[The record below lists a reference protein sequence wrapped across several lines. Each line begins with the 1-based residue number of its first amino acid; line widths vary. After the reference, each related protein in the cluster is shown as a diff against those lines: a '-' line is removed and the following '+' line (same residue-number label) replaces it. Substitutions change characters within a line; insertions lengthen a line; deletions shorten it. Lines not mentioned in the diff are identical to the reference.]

1 MKLVT
6 ASEMRELDRQTI
18 EEVGIPGMV
27 LMENAGRAV
36 AEIVRNDFPE
46 RVHKGVLVL
55 AGPGNNGGDGFVAAR
70 HLAEAGVRV
79 SILVFSKEEAYSG
92 DALTN
97 LAIARRLGLP
107 MAECLSEEA
116 VREHFARF
124 VHAGVIVDAL
134 FGTGLAREVAG
145 RFASAIR
152 LVNDASAPVV
162 SVDMPSGISSD
173 TGEVLG
179 CAVTAAVTATF
190 GAMKLGLALHPGA
203 AHAGEVCVV
212 DIGIPRCLVDE
223 MGIRAEFLGEGTVS
237 RLLRP
242 RPETGH
248 KGQFG
253 HLLILAGSRGKS
265 GAATLAALGAIRAG
279 AGLVTVACP
288 EGVQPVLAAK
298 LTEAMTEGLPETGA
312 GTASLSGL
320 ERLLWLMDR
329 KRAVAMGPGIGLH
342 EETRELARRFMAEAP
357 LSLVVD
363 ADALTAV
370 GQDLA
375 LVSASGHAR
384 VLTPHPGEMA
394 RLLGVTTPEVEA
406 DRAEAART
414 AARGSG
420 AVVVLKGARTIVAA
434 PDGRI
439 SVNSSGNPGMAAGG
453 MGDVLTG
460 LLGSLIAQGYGP
472 WDAAR
477 LAVFVHGRA
486 GDILAAEKG
495 PFGYLAGEIADT
507 LPAVWRS
514 LDPGKQD
521 ISGMRP
527 FVR

>member
-6 ASEMRELDRQTI
+6 ASEMRELDRRTI

-46 RVHKGVLVL
+46 RVQKGVLVL

-70 HLAEAGVRV
+70 HLAGMGFKVFL
-79 SILVFSKEEAYSG
+79 LVFSEEKAYRG
-92 DALTN
+92 DALAN

-107 MAECLSEEA
+107 MAECLSEDA

-124 VHAGVIVDAL
+124 AHAGVIVDAL
-134 FGTGLAREVAG
+134 FGTGLAREVGG
-145 RFASAIR
+145 RFATAIR
-152 LVNDASAPVV
+152 LANDASAPVV

-173 TGEVLG
+173 TGEALG

-190 GAMKLGLALHPGA
+190 GAMKLGLVLHPGA
-203 AHAGEVCVV
+203 AHAGKVRVV
-212 DIGIPRCLVDE
+212 DIGIPRRLVEE
-223 MGIRAEFLGEGTVS
+223 MGIRAEFLGMGTVS

-248 KGQFG
+248 KGTFG
-253 HLLILAGSRGKS
+253 HLLVFAGSRGKS
-265 GAATLAALGAIRAG
+265 GAATLAALGALRAG

-298 LTEAMTEGLPETGA
+298 LTEAMTEGIPETGA

-320 ERLLWLMDR
+320 ERLLRLMDR

-342 EETRELARRFMAEAP
+342 EETRELVRRIMAEAP
-357 LSLVVD
+357 LPMVVD

-375 LVSASGHAR
+375 LVSVSGHAR

-406 DRAEAART
+406 DRVGAVRA

-420 AVVVLKGARTIVAA
+420 AVVVLKGARTIAAA

-439 SVNSSGNPGMAAGG
+439 AVNSSGNSGMAAGG

-460 LLGSLIAQGYGP
+460 LIGSLLAQGYGP

-477 LAVFVHGRA
+477 LAVFAHGRA

-514 LDPGKQD
+514 LDLGKQD
-521 ISGMRP
+521 ISGMLP